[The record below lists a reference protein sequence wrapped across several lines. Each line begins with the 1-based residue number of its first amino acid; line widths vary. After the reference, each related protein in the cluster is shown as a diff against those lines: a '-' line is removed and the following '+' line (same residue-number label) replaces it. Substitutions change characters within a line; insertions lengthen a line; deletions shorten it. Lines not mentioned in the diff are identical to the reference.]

1 MLQSME
7 SQRVKHDLV
16 IKQQQYF
23 VEDFCIMFISDSGLQ
38 FSFCVCDVF
47 GLDIQVISGFVE

>member
-7 SQRVKHDLV
+7 SQRGKHDLV
-16 IKQQQYF
+16 TKQQYF
-23 VEDFCIMFISDSGLQ
+23 AEDFCIMFISDIGLQ

-47 GLDIQVISGFVE
+47 GFDIQVISGLVE